1 MREIT
6 VTPLLGWGR
15 ITALCWSPLS
25 TFYISMNGFQKLW
38 AKGVSKCLGHVLF
51 LSLFTAGLYI
61 PCFCL
66 ILFALFPYI
75 LHWLL
80 VWQNNFSCT
89 FLPCSVLICWFLQPQ
104 RCQSALQSAAFLL
117 YWVFTRVFYCL
128 SLPFIVALRSVLA
141 VMPPPGLCHQELESI
156 PSTRLCLLLL
166 TSLAAKCSVPCRTA
180 VCLGSFETCQVFC
193 VVLMESWRKF
203 QCFIQMTV

>member
-1 MREIT
+1 MQ
-6 VTPLLGWGR
+6 L
-15 ITALCWSPLS
+15 SPLS
-25 TFYISMNGFQKLW
+25 TSPLTRNW
-38 AKGVSKCLGHVLF
+38 AKVVSKCLGHVLF
-51 LSLFTAGLYI
+51 LNLFTVGLYI
-61 PCFCL
+61 PCFYL

-80 VWQNNFSCT
+80 VRQNNFSCT

-104 RCQSALQSAAFLL
+104 RCQSTLQSTAFLL

-141 VMPPPGLCHQELESI
+141 AHASSWAVSPGAREHPIHTALPASPYI
-156 PSTRLCLLLL
+156 A
-166 TSLAAKCSVPCRTA
+166 AAKCWVPSKTA
-180 VCLGSFETCQVFC
+180 VCLESSETCQVFC

-203 QCFIQMTV
+203 QCFIQMTVKVTIIY